1 MTRLTAA
8 EHLLKELGIDDPADI
23 DLEAIAFHRNATVK
37 FRRLDGCEAR
47 ILGFKDKA
55 VISVDDRYGPR
66 RARFSL
72 AHELGHWQHHR
83 GRSFV
88 CRPEDIGQ
96 RRERNALDPESV
108 ADQYAADLLMPH
120 YLFRPRAR
128 ELKRINFETVETL
141 ANEFN
146 VSLTSMAIRLVE
158 TGLEPAILLLHKG
171 PRRSWFVSGPDVP
184 RKWFPKDEL
193 EADSGALTTLYGA
206 LTKNSMRSV
215 PAETWF
221 DGWHAQRGVVH
232 EQSIR
237 TADGQVLSLVVFRD
251 PRLLDEAERVG
262 SSSRSW

>member
-1 MTRLTAA
+1 MTRLTPA
-8 EHLLKELGIDDPADI
+8 EHLLTELGIDDPADI
-23 DLEAIAFHRNATVK
+23 DLEAIAYHRNATVK
-37 FRRLDGCEAR
+37 IRRLDGCEAR
-47 ILGFKDKA
+47 ILGYKDKA
-55 VISVDDRYGPR
+55 VISVDDRYGAR

-88 CRPEDIGQ
+88 CRPEDIGR
-96 RRERNALDPESV
+96 RRERNAFDPEWV
-108 ADQYAADLLMPH
+108 ADQYAANLLMPH

-146 VSLTSMAIRLVE
+146 VSLTSTAIRLVE
-158 TGLEPAILLLHKG
+158 TGIEPAILLFHKG
-171 PRRSWFVSGPDVP
+171 SRRVWFSSGPDVP

-193 EADSGALTTLYGA
+193 DSDSGALTTLYGP
-206 LTKNSMRSV
+206 LTKNTMRAV

-221 DGWHAQRGVVH
+221 DGWHAQRGSVR

-251 PRLLDEAERVG
+251 PRLLEEPERVG
-262 SSSRSW
+262 SGRPGR